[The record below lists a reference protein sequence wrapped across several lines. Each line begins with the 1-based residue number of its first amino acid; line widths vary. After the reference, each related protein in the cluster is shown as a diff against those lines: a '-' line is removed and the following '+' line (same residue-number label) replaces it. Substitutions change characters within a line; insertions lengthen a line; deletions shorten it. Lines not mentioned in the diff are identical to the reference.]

1 MKITPKLRYRYLL
14 AAMVA
19 LSGVCSQSASAASVA
34 PPADL
39 ADWVC
44 TGSCG
49 SLAQDGDVTLSPLGN
64 AKYGYVSTGYSE
76 AFGVSPLSLS
86 DNKVGA
92 ETNGSRIV
100 SGAFSANADDSLNIQ
115 FNFVSTDGNGYDD
128 YAWARVV
135 NAGDNS
141 LVAWIFT
148 ARATNSGSN
157 KIIPGDVVGSAEF
170 NPRDTLTN
178 YADYEFNSKTADW
191 SALGSSNNICW
202 QTDAKGCGYTGWL
215 ESSFKFAQTG
225 SYKLEIGVTNWGDT
239 AYDTGLAFDFQNLND
254 SRIAAPVPEPGSA
267 SLFLAGLCLLGVA
280 AYRRS

>member
-1 MKITPKLRYRYLL
+1 MKIMPTFRCLL
-14 AAMVA
+14 AATTIM
-19 LSGVCSQSASAASVA
+19 SGLGSHAASAAVVA

-44 TGSCG
+44 TGNCG
-49 SLAQDGDVTLSPLGN
+49 SLVQDGDVTLSPLGN
-64 AKYGYVSTGYSE
+64 AKYGYVTTAYSE
-76 AFGVSPLSLS
+76 ALGVSPLSLS

-100 SGAFSANADDSLNIQ
+100 SGAFSAGADDSLNIH
-115 FNFVSTDGNGYDD
+115 FNFVSTDGKGYDD
-128 YAWARVV
+128 YAWARIL

-178 YADYEFNSKTADW
+178 YADYEFTSKTADW

-215 ESSFKFAQTG
+215 ESSFKFAQAG

-239 AYDTGLAFDFQNLND
+239 AYDTGLAFDFQNLSD
-254 SRIAAPVPEPGSA
+254 SRIAAPVPEPGSV
-267 SLFLAGLCLLGVA
+267 SLFLAGLCVLGFA
-280 AYRRS
+280 AHRRA

>member
-1 MKITPKLRYRYLL
+1 MKITPPLHHLL
-14 AAMVA
+14 AAMA
-19 LSGVCSQSASAASVA
+19 TLSGLCSQAVSAATVA
-34 PPADL
+34 PPSDL

-64 AKYGYVSTGYSE
+64 AKYGYVTTGYSE

-100 SGAFSANADDSLNIQ
+100 SGTFSANADDSLNIQ
-115 FNFVSTDGNGYDD
+115 FNFVSTDGKGYDD
-128 YAWARVV
+128 YAWARVL
-135 NAGDNS
+135 NASDNS

-157 KIIPGDVVGSAEF
+157 KIIPGDVVSTTEF
-170 NPRDTLTN
+170 NPRDTLVN
-178 YADYEFNSKTADW
+178 YDAYEFTSKTANW
-191 SALGSSNNICW
+191 SALGSYNNICW
-202 QTDAKGCGYTGWL
+202 QTDAKGCGFTGWL
-215 ESSFKFAQTG
+215 ESSIQFAQAG

-239 AYDTGLAFDFQNLND
+239 AYDTGLAFDFQNLSD
-254 SRIAAPVPEPGSA
+254 SRIAAPVPEPASA
-267 SLFLAGLCLLGVA
+267 SLFLAGLCLLGFA
-280 AYRRS
+280 ARRRF